1 MKLNAC
7 GKSIRKSARESV
19 GWNQWKG
26 EYRGR
31 EEGFKKC
38 SSLWLALLAS
48 KWQTNGTAIW
58 QEFSL
63 LLPTFNRPWHEHPV
77 PCTRFS
83 SCAMAA
89 TFSSSICFMARNG
102 DTVQPLVITAASYQ
116 PGRQAGRQTARESRR
131 YKTAAARHGAV
142 RRVAGGARAGSRQ
155 QSAGPSSGQAVRA
168 ISLLTIVIATLPT
181 FSHPTQRQFV
191 CTSAVHSGPKV
202 RKLREINHDCWIDG
216 NQSASPVEY
225 VCQLNHCA
233 AAETRTEACR
243 ECLVQVAWGLGHVT
257 GSYLTSPGTHRWP
270 QSPEWFCQHYSSINE
285 YYEWCK
291 TIETVFQ
298 AVQYRGKF
306 HVAWH
311 RIK

>member
-1 MKLNAC
+1 MTRAPCTLHTLFQLCYGGNFFIINLLYGSEWRHGAATC
-7 GKSIRKSARESV
+7 HNS
-19 GWNQWKG
+19 G
-26 EYRGR
+26 ELPTRPAGR
-31 EEGFKKC
+31 E
-38 SSLWLALLAS
+38 
-48 KWQTNGTAIW
+48 
-58 QEFSL
+58 
-63 LLPTFNRPWHEHPV
+63 
-77 PCTRFS
+77 
-83 SCAMAA
+83 
-89 TFSSSICFMARNG
+89 
-102 DTVQPLVITAASYQ
+102 
-116 PGRQAGRQTARESRR
+116 AGRQTARESRR

-155 QSAGPSSGQAVRA
+155 QSADPSSGQAVRA

-270 QSPEWFCQHYSSINE
+270 QSPEWFC
-285 YYEWCK
+285 
-291 TIETVFQ
+291 
-298 AVQYRGKF
+298 
-306 HVAWH
+306 
-311 RIK
+311 